1 MMNEDY
7 LDKLSIQT
15 LDDLYGVINKLE
27 DSLLNSSQETG
38 DASLDS
44 MITTMMN
51 DGGLDLVAAKSS
63 LLNKLKSSK
72 KIEITISIRPSKS
85 LLDSMIKKTRSQL
98 GQVVLDIKYDQ
109 NIFAGFDAIFEGKKY
124 SYSISRDIALE

>member
-109 NIFAGFDAIFEGKKY
+109 GIFAGFDAIFEGKKY
-124 SYSISRDIALE
+124 GYSISRNIALE